1 MAVGKKTGGRTKG
14 TPNKATAKRER
25 EIARGGTTPLEY
37 MLKVMRNPR
46 AEGERR
52 DRMAVAAAPYVHPKL
67 STMQHS
73 GPNGGPIP
81 TVDLTNMSTDDLDRL
96 EALFGQLAG
105 SAGDDAEG
113 HSGGEGEA
121 APADGA

>member
-1 MAVGKKTGGRTKG
+1 MAIGKKTGGRKKG

-25 EIARGGTTPLEY
+25 EIARAGSTPLEY

-46 AEGERR
+46 ADGERR

-73 GPNGGPIP
+73 GPNGGPIQS
-81 TVDLTNMSTDDLDRL
+81 VDLTNMSSDDLDRL
-96 EALFGQLAG
+96 EALFGPLAG
-105 SAGDDAEG
+105 AAGGDAEG
-113 HSGGEGEA
+113 NSGGKGEA
-121 APADGA
+121 G